1 MAINFLN
8 NGYFA
13 GKVGIGVETPLTT
26 LHLYDTGGS
35 ILRLASDAHT
45 DNNKIE
51 FDALN
56 NGTIYHS
63 IVSNTSSG
71 NLQIRA
77 GDNGSGHEVNIYT
90 DGLFAATF
98 DNNQRLGIGTTT
110 PQSKL
115 QVAYPGNVNGGS
127 MLLGEGGSGNTKWG
141 FLAGTH
147 YNQATGSGN
156 GAGSAGVALIGSFS
170 NSSTNVVYIGGG
182 PYEINAATQIKFYT
196 NSTNLSTQGGTHV
209 MNIAN
214 DGAIRFNAYGAGTLV
229 TDSSGNITV
238 SSGGGAGGPYLP
250 LIGGTLTGPLIIDT
264 AGGAEKMTLNN
275 EFNTAPIAD
284 TFTGNTSKS
293 YISFGVVAGS
303 NDPGF
308 IMHESSATETNE
320 GVLHLCPSD
329 DNSTGDYI
337 SIHGSNDPDVLN
349 LHTSGLIETVN
360 LQLQIKSGSGN
371 VYLNDSVDIAN
382 NLLVSGAAT
391 ITSDLTVNGGDI
403 TLGGTG
409 RIQGI
414 DTVSASTDAA
424 NKNYVDSN
432 FAQRYSFNIGSSGGA
447 RRYIKLWTMTDTDD
461 GVSGF
466 LSMSGDYGDNDKGA
480 YQLLVG
486 TRSGNISM
494 DVFETSIGGI
504 TDNFEFFYKDIGT
517 SYEIWMLA
525 SDYNYPGQ
533 TAFIPVATF
542 GGVTYNFDSIT
553 TTAPSGLVSV
563 SNISFVNT
571 VTAQS
576 IGGAKTFTSLVSGI
590 TPTAAANFVTKAYVD
605 GSGGGTGPFLPLAGG
620 TMSGPIVMNNSDIS
634 GVKDLG
640 VNSELA
646 VGIDVA
652 SKTFNYGSEFTAN
665 GASIQFVYGRTGS
678 ATGKGAIGADQ
689 DSIFSVWNV
698 DSGAAERFRMAK
710 DGGANFTN
718 SLYIP
723 DYIYHVSDTNT
734 FFGFNSNDQW
744 KVTAGGNVGIQLQN
758 TGVYLYYGGNEK
770 LRTTSTGVSVTGGL
784 SAVGGMS
791 FFETTL
797 TNNDDWQNSPISIN
811 ERANIGSGSTADKY
825 APNLNFHWG
834 SIVSNSLWMGAN
846 GNLNYGSYSSAGI
859 PGVNGTFAAGNLVAA
874 SAITGNTGA
883 FTGQVTG
890 PTPST
895 TTSFANKAYVDAHD
909 GGAGVYLPLA
919 GGTMTGDIQMQDEL
933 INFYTSGSVTL
944 PQFRGLRSATDLNNR
959 SWSTEGGWAYT
970 TFDSSSSNTPSS
982 GLHNANGL
990 LSFNTHSGDYMAQIA
1005 MTTNTGKLW
1014 HRRRNGSGW
1023 LTWYQIY
1030 STQDFSTTNIS
1041 NWNTAY
1047 NNMVTAVAITG
1058 TTTKTITLTQQ
1069 DGGTVSNTFSAGI
1082 IQSVSDDGGSTINVS
1097 GSSTARTVAAVTG
1110 AVSSSSANLAT
1121 GAQIQTAINTAIDTI
1136 PSGLAFEGNWNAST
1150 DSPDLSGASPD
1161 NGQFWIV
1168 SVAGSTNLSGI
1179 TDWKVGDWAIY
1190 VATGAGTDG
1199 WQKVDNTSTLSGAG
1213 TVNALPLW
1221 TGTTSLGTS
1230 RFTQSSTQNL
1240 ITGPGNAGSDNSL
1253 RVNNAAG
1260 TNQLYI
1266 QGTGEVVVSQN
1277 YFYVAASQGMY
1288 SNGLARFRGGV
1299 TNDQGNLNLGG
1310 SGSTGNLTLTSNTAA
1325 SFAGTLS
1332 VGSITNATTDTDRFL
1347 VSDGSVIKYRTGA
1360 QVRSDIGA
1368 GTGNG
1373 NVTTSGLTAG
1383 RVSFATSSTNIED
1396 DGDFVFD
1403 SSNNVLFTPGL
1414 LTANTRVSNSQ
1425 HYPTGHYTPGETIW
1439 EIDPTWSDKQLK
1451 EYFNNN
1457 NVSWSTNSIA
1467 QDAPGGYAIYINGA
1481 VSVGGVYGSGF
1492 PYIPVDNDGVYYMEC
1507 YIKNVG
1513 VTTHYMGSNEF
1524 NATFAN
1530 TGGNPGSF
1538 GYWVMSNTN
1547 PGTSWTKVS
1556 GYIGGFDSSQ
1566 TGKFELATKYWTP
1579 QALFNYTNSS
1589 GTRACYIS
1597 GWKAVR
1603 VDAPGNRYFD
1613 NNVNIGLN
1621 SLPTTRLQVSSSG
1634 ANGID
1639 ISEDTSATSNSGRL
1653 FFSTDTASEGVALLN
1668 GNGTFYIRTGAQPG
1682 STSGATK
1689 FSITAAGNTDIS
1701 GYISTPSYV
1710 YAGGAVRV
1718 PYASASK
1725 MPMIVLN
1732 GATTYGLFHTE
1743 ASADIFSFD
1752 FNGSSKQS
1760 FDQNGNATFVG
1771 KGFSAATTTS
1781 DSSTTL
1787 TTKGYVD
1794 GLTPGAGVFLPLA
1807 GGTMANTNLV
1817 TNMNADL
1824 LDGINSGSFLRNDV
1838 SDTASQR
1845 IVFSANATNNW
1856 DTIATASGSQGGIEI
1871 YNSGAGNDAFM
1882 TFHAGNDFAFYFGI
1896 DADNNQLS
1904 VGGWSMGANKYK
1916 VWNESNDGAGSGL
1929 DADLLD
1935 GLQATSFL
1943 RSDAADTSTG
1953 EILFDAGFKSD
1964 SILLSGAQNFDN
1976 ISRSGFYN
1984 LYNTSTGSTNS
1995 PPLTYGTMIVVGGNK
2010 QNSSFGLQIAHERTG
2025 AGMYVRGMNDSG
2037 STWYDW
2043 DEIWNSGNDGAG
2055 SGLDADLLDGQQ
2067 GSYYVNTST
2076 AQSIAGV
2083 KSFSGKIGAD
2093 GGIDGLTL
2101 ANGGISGSNY
2111 NITGVNQLVIS
2122 DPGEGIVFTGT
2133 ATMYLNAVDD
2143 ATDSIL
2149 KLTNAT
2155 QLNLNSTARITNLV
2169 DPSSAQD
2176 AATKSYVDAH
2186 PGTGG
2191 TVTSVATGGGLDGGT
2206 ITTTGTIEVEYDG
2219 VPTNIIQ
2226 SGFDFTGDTVVPGD
2240 YMMISDPGQTTT
2252 NRRIGYVTVGD
2263 LPKAPQTTFT
2273 RDINASTWTMLCTV
2287 NGDRLASIVDLT
2299 ITGTSNGV
2307 VLAAS
2312 FEIIVNHYQDI
2323 HVRSMSGDYLNTS
2336 IRITSNNNEDFSIEA
2351 KAGGGSTT
2359 TVEVCVFPRAN
2370 EAITPTTTD
2379 PGYTGEE
2386 YVHTAVE
2393 GWRFGGE
2400 DGNTTS
2406 ARVSINGAL
2415 AIGTTFPGKPLT
2427 VNGTIRAEDN
2437 NSGDYIDITND
2448 GSVSGHS
2455 KIETS
2460 NGNLIIDPSG
2470 VLDVQA
2476 NAVVQTS
2483 NGVGD
2488 FYIGNYAT
2496 ANHFRFHTNNSQ
2508 TYFDMNCGQINWRQ
2522 GSSTRYYF
2530 YPSTANMTINGTL
2543 TQNSDSRVKENVV
2556 EIDNCISKVQAMR
2569 GVYYNRTD
2577 FNTEVTK
2584 VGVIAQEVE
2593 AVLPELIL
2601 EASDTGLK
2609 SVAYAEL
2616 TAVLINAI
2624 KEQQEIIDDLKTR
2637 IIKLEK

>member
-98 DNNQRLGIGTTT
+98 DNNQRLGVGTPT
-110 PQSKL
+110 PEFKLEVDTNGVHDGIKIRGANAPGLTLQDDSSASLSTILIQSTAAA
-115 QVAYPGNVNGGS
+115 QGNLRIAADTNNV
-127 MLLGEGGSGNTKWG
+127 
-141 FLAGTH
+141 
-147 YNQATGSGN
+147 ATGATIEFQVSGSERMRID
-156 GAGSAGVALIGSFS
+156 SAGA
-170 NSSTNVVYIGGG
+170 
-182 PYEINAATQIKFYT
+182 IK
-196 NSTNLSTQGGTHV
+196 
-209 MNIAN
+209 
-214 DGAIRFNAYGAGTLV
+214 FNAYGAGTLV
-229 TDSSGNITV
+229 TDASGNISV

-563 SNISFVNT
+563 PNISFVNT
-571 VTAQS
+571 VTAQN
-576 IGGAKTFTSLVSGI
+576 IAGAKTFTSLVSGI

-620 TMSGPIVMNNSDIS
+620 TMSGPIVMNNNDIS

-723 DYIYHVSDTNT
+723 DYIYHTGDVNT
-734 FFGFNSNDQW
+734 YFGFPINDNF
-744 KVTAGGNVGIQLQN
+744 KVTIGGNDNITANVNAVSLKYAGAL
-758 TGVYLYYGGNEK
+758 K
-770 LRTTSTGVSVTGGL
+770 LITTSTGVSVTGGL

-890 PTPST
+890 PTPTT
-895 TTSFANKAYVDAHD
+895 TTSFANRAYVDAHD

-944 PQFRGLRSATDLNNR
+944 PQFRGLRSATDLNSR
-959 SWSTEGGWAYT
+959 SWTTEGGWAYT
-970 TFDSSSSNTPSS
+970 TFDSSSSNTPSA

-1047 NNMVTAVAITG
+1047 ANMVTAVAVTG

-1097 GSSTARTVAAVTG
+1097 GSSTARTVAAITG

-1121 GAQIQTAINTAIDTI
+1121 GAQIQTAINTAIGTI
-1136 PSGLAFEGNWNAST
+1136 PSGLAFEGNWDAST
-1150 DSPDLSGASPD
+1150 GNPPSSSPS

-1168 SVAGSTNLSGI
+1168 TVAGSTNLSGI

-1190 VATGAGTDG
+1190 VEQGAGTDA
-1199 WQKVDNTSTLSGAG
+1199 WQKVDNTSTLSGDGVANQLTYWTSTSNVAG
-1213 TVNALPLW
+1213 DTGLTYDASANKLTVAGNLSAAGYNIFGLGLS
-1221 TGTTSLGTS
+1221 TGTWYGDLG
-1230 RFTQSSTQNL
+1230 
-1240 ITGPGNAGSDNSL
+1240 
-1253 RVNNAAG
+1253 
-1260 TNQLYI
+1260 
-1266 QGTGEVVVSQN
+1266 
-1277 YFYVAASQGMY
+1277 
-1288 SNGLARFRGGV
+1288 SNGYTRETGLAM
-1299 TNDQGNLNLGG
+1299 TGG
-1310 SGSTGNLTLTSNTAA
+1310 SEFVVLSKNGQGSTLVDGAYLAYESANGFFGSYNSSYGNLTGIQATAA
-1325 SFAGTLS
+1325 NTLTVKQLDGGTANLAIT
-1332 VGSITNATTDTDRFL
+1332 SIANATTDTDKFL
-1347 VSDGSVIKYRTGA
+1347 VSDSGVIKYRTGA
-1360 QVRSDIGA
+1360 QLRSDIGA
-1368 GTGNG
+1368 GTGSG
-1373 NVTTSGLTAG
+1373 NVTGGGSAG
-1383 RVSFATSSTNIED
+1383 RVAYWTNGSNIASDEAFLWDATNDMLDTRTLL
-1396 DGDFVFD
+1396 V
-1403 SSNNVLFTPGL
+1403 SN
-1414 LTANTRVSNSQ
+1414 ARVSTSQ
-1425 HYPTGHYTPGETIW
+1425 KYSPGHYTPGETIW

-1451 EYFNNN
+1451 ELFNNN

-1513 VTTHYMGSNEF
+1513 EMGHYMGSNEF
-1524 NATFAN
+1524 NATFTS

-1579 QALFNYTNSS
+1579 QALFNYTNTS

-1668 GNGTFYIRTGAQPG
+1668 GNGTFYIRTGAQPN

-1689 FSITAAGNTDIS
+1689 FSITASGNTDIS

-1710 YAGGAVRV
+1710 YAGGAVRI
-1718 PYASASK
+1718 PYAGGSK

-1743 ASADIFSFD
+1743 DSADIFSFD

-1771 KGFSAATTTS
+1771 NITFGDSHFIGDDADDNLLIQSSANENVIINSPDDDVLIRTAGTTRLQITNTLATFSGDVTVGGGDLYTTRVENNNTNGNLSLVASNGTGEVYLNNGGAKLWTTT
-1781 DSSTTL
+1781 
-1787 TTKGYVD
+1787 
-1794 GLTPGAGVFLPLA
+1794 
-1807 GGTMANTNLV
+1807 GTGPN
-1817 TNMNADL
+1817 
-1824 LDGINSGSFLRNDV
+1824 
-1838 SDTASQR
+1838 
-1845 IVFSANATNNW
+1845 
-1856 DTIATASGSQGGIEI
+1856 SQGGIEVYNNILTTYVEATDI
-1871 YNSGAGNDAFM
+1871 YAFRLYARVNNVDLTTTSITLQANAATPTADAIIFKVNTTTKLTIGNTGVFITDELDMTDIIDMNNNKITELATPTATTDAANKAYVDAAVSGVPGESYINAATFATGTGIITGTGVGSAGFTVDIDGRYPVGNVANTEFYLALQQNPVGTTYGNGVSTVPTYYFGQRAGDNDAMRFY
-1882 TFHAGNDFAFYFGI
+1882 TESAATNDITAVWEINDDIETGLTWLFRNKKTYGSYAATDALKIDGDGDVTVGKDLTITGGDIVLSGTGRIQGI
-1896 DADNNQLS
+1896 DTVSDSTDA
-1904 VGGWSMGANKYK
+1904 ANK
-1916 VWNESNDGAGSGL
+1916 A
-1929 DADLLD
+1929 
-1935 GLQATSFL
+1935 
-1943 RSDAADTSTG
+1943 
-1953 EILFDAGFKSD
+1953 
-1964 SILLSGAQNFDN
+1964 
-1976 ISRSGFYN
+1976 
-1984 LYNTSTGSTNS
+1984 
-1995 PPLTYGTMIVVGGNK
+1995 
-2010 QNSSFGLQIAHERTG
+2010 
-2025 AGMYVRGMNDSG
+2025 
-2037 STWYDW
+2037 
-2043 DEIWNSGNDGAG
+2043 
-2055 SGLDADLLDGQQ
+2055 
-2067 GSYYVNTST
+2067 
-2076 AQSIAGV
+2076 
-2083 KSFSGKIGAD
+2083 
-2093 GGIDGLTL
+2093 
-2101 ANGGISGSNY
+2101 
-2111 NITGVNQLVIS
+2111 
-2122 DPGEGIVFTGT
+2122 
-2133 ATMYLNAVDD
+2133 
-2143 ATDSIL
+2143 
-2149 KLTNAT
+2149 
-2155 QLNLNSTARITNLV
+2155 
-2169 DPSSAQD
+2169 
-2176 AATKSYVDAH
+2176 YVDAH

-2219 VPTNIIQ
+2219 VSTNILQ
-2226 SGFDFTGDTVVPGD
+2226 SGFDFTTSTIVQGDYIMVTNPGDTGT
-2240 YMMISDPGQTTT
+2240 Y
-2252 NRRIGYVTVGD
+2252 RRV
-2263 LPKAPQTTFT
+2263 
-2273 RDINASTWTMLCTV
+2273 
-2287 NGDRLASIVDLT
+2287 
-2299 ITGTSNGV
+2299 
-2307 VLAAS
+2307 
-2312 FEIIVNHYQDI
+2312 
-2323 HVRSMSGDYLNTS
+2323 
-2336 IRITSNNNEDFSIEA
+2336 
-2351 KAGGGSTT
+2351 
-2359 TVEVCVFPRAN
+2359 
-2370 EAITPTTTD
+2370 
-2379 PGYTGEE
+2379 GYTKVGQLPF
-2386 YVHTAVE
+2386 T
-2393 GWRFGGE
+2393 
-2400 DGNTTS
+2400 
-2406 ARVSINGAL
+2406 
-2415 AIGTTFPGKPLT
+2415 
-2427 VNGTIRAEDN
+2427 N
-2437 NSGDYIDITND
+2437 NSGDITAVTAGTGMTGGGTS
-2448 GSVSGHS
+2448 GSVTLNVVGGAGITANANDVAVDYVGTDSIIKAAPTLS
-2455 KIETS
+2455 AAVASSDFLLMAAS
-2460 NGNLIIDPSG
+2460 NGSVYETTFSNLPFVSSNDSTVIRTTGGQTRQGNNTFAATSTSTSYTNAGVELRESNLSG
-2470 VLDVQA
+2470 SSGTAPFISWHWGGVVASSMAIEANGTLAVRNNPGTAYERFACGNLTAHGGTFVLG
-2476 NAVVQTS
+2476 S
-2483 NGVGD
+2483 GGVGD
-2488 FYIGNYAT
+2488 MYLGNNAT
-2496 ANHFRFHTNNSQ
+2496 NKYFRFHTNNSQ
-2508 TYFDMNCGQINWRQ
+2508 TYFDMNCGQINWRE

-2593 AVLPELIL
+2593 TVLPELIL

-2624 KEQQEIIDDLKTR
+2624 KEQQEIIEDLKTR